1 MTGGGKM
8 SKSTHQEP
16 TLEAASGNNSTP
28 ITRRSVLAGAAAA
41 TAATLASDIPALA
54 QAANPTDL
62 EVFVTLSSALT
73 GIAAG
78 KLRPFADSL
87 DLSTEYFDRLTDWA
101 AKKPSTALAA
111 LLQLTR
117 SASLPAAPDGIIQQP
132 DVDRLARA
140 IADRGDEPKYLARS
154 IVLMWYLGSWYEP
167 DDLKN
172 LPLTAPSF
180 IKHTVISPKAYT
192 QGFVWRV
199 AQAHP
204 MGYSDLQF
212 GYWTREPPPLSDFI
226 ANHKT
231 RTRS

>member
-1 MTGGGKM
+1 M
-8 SKSTHQEP
+8 SKSTDQEP
-16 TLEAASGNNSTP
+16 TLQAPVGKDSTS

-41 TAATLASDIPALA
+41 TAAATIGSDVPALA
-54 QAANPTDL
+54 QAADPPTDL

-73 GIAAG
+73 GIAG
-78 KLRPFADSL
+78 NKLKPFADSL
-87 DLSTEYFDRLTDWA
+87 DLSKDYLTWVTDWA
-101 AKKPSTALAA
+101 AKKPSTAFTT
-111 LLQLTR
+111 LLQITR
-117 SASLPAAPDGIIQQP
+117 STSLPVFKDDGIIKQP
-132 DVDRLARA
+132 DVDRLVKA
-140 IADRGDEPKYLARS
+140 IEGKGDEPKYLARS

-192 QGFVWRV
+192 QGWVWRV

-226 ANHKT
+226 ANHET
-231 RTRS
+231 RKRS